1 MISASWQNASRPAR
15 RHVKLEYRR
24 PNPPQ
29 HPLMPTYSGRI
40 PSKLPAVGT
49 TIFTVMS
56 RLAAEHH
63 AINLSQGFPDFDCA
77 PELRALVTKHFNAGV
92 NQYPPMA
99 GIAPLRDAIAAKI
112 DTLYGQRY
120 DPELEITIVPGATY
134 GIYTAVATLVRPGDE
149 VILFEPTYDSY
160 APAVEVH
167 GGVPVYVQL
176 RYPDYSIDWQAVE
189 AAITPRTRMMII
201 NTPHNPT
208 ATVLSAEDLRLLE
221 GLLAKTDI
229 VVVSD
234 EVYEHIVFDGH
245 RHQSVARFPRLAER
259 SFLVSSF
266 GKTYHVT
273 GWKMGYVA
281 APREL
286 MAEFRKVHQ
295 YNAFVT
301 NGPLQY
307 VFAEYMGNRDAYLQ
321 LAAFYQ
327 KKRDYFLDG
336 LKGSRFKPLPSRGTF
351 FQNLC
356 YEAISDEKDTDLAV
370 RLTKEHG
377 IAAIPVSVF
386 YRQPPAHR
394 VLRFCFAK
402 SEETLAKGAAI
413 LSTL

>member
-1 MISASWQNASRPAR
+1 M
-15 RHVKLEYRR
+15 
-24 PNPPQ
+24 
-29 HPLMPTYSGRI
+29 
-40 PSKLPAVGT
+40 
-49 TIFTVMS
+49 TV
-56 RLAAEHH
+56 
-63 AINLSQGFPDFDCA
+63 
-77 PELRALVTKHFNAGV
+77 T
-92 NQYPPMA
+92 
-99 GIAPLRDAIAAKI
+99 
-112 DTLYGQRY
+112 
-120 DPELEITIVPGATY
+120 PGATY
-134 GIYTAVATLVRPGDE
+134 GIFTAVTTLVRPGDE
-149 VILFEPTYDSY
+149 VILFEPAYDSY
-160 APAVEVH
+160 APSIEVN

-176 RYPDYSIDWQAVE
+176 RYPDYSIDWQQVQR
-189 AAITPRTRMMII
+189 AITPKTRMILI
-201 NTPHNPT
+201 NTPNNPT
-208 ATVLSAEDLRLLE
+208 ASVLSGEDMRMLE
-221 GLLAKTDI
+221 GMLRGTDI

-245 RHQSVARFPRLAER
+245 RHQSVARFPGLAER
-259 SFLVSSF
+259 SFVVSSF

-307 VFAEYMGNRDAYLQ
+307 VFAEYMKNREPYLQ

-327 KKRDYFLDG
+327 KKRDFFLDG

-351 FQNLC
+351 FQNLS

-370 RLTKEHG
+370 RLTKEKG
-377 IAAIPVSVF
+377 IASIPVSVF

-413 LSTL
+413 LSRL

>member
-1 MISASWQNASRPAR
+1 
-15 RHVKLEYRR
+15 
-24 PNPPQ
+24 
-29 HPLMPTYSGRI
+29 MPSYPGRI
-40 PSKLPAVGT
+40 QSKLPHVGT

-56 RLAAEHH
+56 RLASEHK
-63 AINLSQGFPDFDCA
+63 AINLSQGFPDFDCT

-99 GIAPLRDAIAAKI
+99 GIAPLREAVAEKIAA
-112 DTLYGQRY
+112 LYGTAY
-120 DPELEITIVPGATY
+120 DPEQEVTIVPGATY
-134 GIYTAVATLVRPGDE
+134 AIYTAVAALIRPGDE

-160 APAVEVH
+160 GPAIEVH

-176 RYPDYSIDWQAVE
+176 RYPDYSIDWQAVQ
-189 AAITPRTRMMII
+189 AAITPRTRLMII

-221 GLLAKTDI
+221 GMLKKTDI
-229 VVVSD
+229 AVISD
-234 EVYEHIVFDGH
+234 EVYEHIVFDGYK
-245 RHQSVARFPRLAER
+245 HQSIARFPGLAER

-286 MAEFRKVHQ
+286 MNEFRKVHQ
-295 YNAFVT
+295 FNAFVA

-307 VFAEYMGNRDAYLQ
+307 VFAEYMQNKDAYLQ

-327 KKRDYFLDG
+327 KKRDFFLDG

-351 FQNLC
+351 FQNLS
-356 YEAISDEKDTDLAV
+356 YEAISEEKDTDLAV

-377 IAAIPVSVF
+377 VASIPVSVF

-402 SEETLAKGAAI
+402 SEQTLAKGAAI
-413 LSTL
+413 LSRL

>member
-1 MISASWQNASRPAR
+1 
-15 RHVKLEYRR
+15 
-24 PNPPQ
+24 
-29 HPLMPTYSGRI
+29 
-40 PSKLPAVGT
+40 
-49 TIFTVMS
+49 
-56 RLAAEHH
+56 
-63 AINLSQGFPDFDCA
+63 
-77 PELRALVTKHFNAGV
+77 
-92 NQYPPMA
+92 
-99 GIAPLRDAIAAKI
+99 
-112 DTLYGQRY
+112 
-120 DPELEITIVPGATY
+120 
-134 GIYTAVATLVRPGDE
+134 
-149 VILFEPTYDSY
+149 
-160 APAVEVH
+160 
-167 GGVPVYVQL
+167 
-176 RYPDYSIDWQAVE
+176 
-189 AAITPRTRMMII
+189 
-201 NTPHNPT
+201 
-208 ATVLSAEDLRLLE
+208 
-221 GLLAKTDI
+221 
-229 VVVSD
+229 
-234 EVYEHIVFDGH
+234 
-245 RHQSVARFPRLAER
+245 
-259 SFLVSSF
+259 VSSF

-307 VFAEYMGNRDAYLQ
+307 VFAEYMRNRDAYLQ

-351 FQNLC
+351 FQNLS

-402 SEETLAKGAAI
+402 SEATLAKGAVI

>member
-1 MISASWQNASRPAR
+1 
-15 RHVKLEYRR
+15 
-24 PNPPQ
+24 
-29 HPLMPTYSGRI
+29 MPSYTGRLD
-40 PSKLPAVGT
+40 SKLPHVGT

-56 RLAAEHH
+56 RLAAEHQ

-99 GIAPLRDAIAAKI
+99 GIAPLREAVAEKIAS
-112 DTLYGQRY
+112 LYGTAY
-120 DPELEITIVPGATY
+120 DPEQEVTIVPGATY
-134 GIYTAVATLVRPGDE
+134 AIYTAVAALIRPGDE

-160 APAVEVH
+160 GPAVEVH

-176 RYPDYSIDWQAVE
+176 RYPDYSIDWQAVQ
-189 AAITPRTRMMII
+189 AAITPRTKLMII

-221 GLLAKTDI
+221 GMLRNTNIALI
-229 VVVSD
+229 SD

-245 RHQSVARFPRLAER
+245 QHQSVARFPGLAER

-266 GKTYHVT
+266 GKTYSVT

-286 MAEFRKVHQ
+286 MNEFRKVHQ
-295 YNAFVT
+295 FNAFVA

-307 VFAEYMGNRDAYLQ
+307 VFAEYMQNKDAYLQ

-327 KKRDYFLDG
+327 KKRDFFLDG

-351 FQNLC
+351 FQNLS
-356 YEAISDEKDTDLAV
+356 YEAISDEKDTELAV
-370 RLTKEHG
+370 RLTKEHSV
-377 IAAIPVSVF
+377 ASIPVSVF

-402 SEETLAKGAAI
+402 SEQTLAKGAEI
-413 LSTL
+413 LSRL